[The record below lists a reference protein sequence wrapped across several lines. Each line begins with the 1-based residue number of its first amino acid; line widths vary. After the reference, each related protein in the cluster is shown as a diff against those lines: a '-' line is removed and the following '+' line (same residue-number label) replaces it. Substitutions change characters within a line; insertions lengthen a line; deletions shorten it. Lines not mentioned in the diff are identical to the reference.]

1 MNKAI
6 IFIAFIVSFC
16 KVQAQSAALALD
28 DLKHYRIQLDNRS
41 NRHLMG
47 VPKQLLDGY
56 CKGIYKAYYPKAIF
70 NEVNFGDFLSHFRW
84 AEPVLNETILCGD
97 DYCSNAAYNELFS
110 RFTTYLDYYEYNY
123 FNTQTS
129 LMERKVPFVQ
139 LVYNVEVA
147 GKIYSFKGPLIR
159 MDEIEKTILVKNEA
173 NNTEPQSIKYVFEL
187 GLFYSVEI
195 TDNDIKTKERRT
207 NQDDDHQEH

>member
-1 MNKAI
+1 MNKVI
-6 IFIAFIVSFC
+6 IIIAFIVSFY
-16 KVQAQSAALALD
+16 KVQAQSPALALD
-28 DLKHYRIQLDNRS
+28 DLKHYRMQLDNRS

-70 NEVNFGDFLSHFRW
+70 NEVNFGDFLSHFRC

-110 RFTTYLDYYEYNY
+110 RFNIYLDYYEYNY

-139 LVYNVEVA
+139 LVYSVDVA
-147 GKIYSFKGPLIR
+147 GKTYAFKGPLFR
-159 MDEIEKTILVKNEA
+159 MDEIEKTILIKNEA
-173 NNTEPQSIKYVFEL
+173 NNAEPQSINYVFEL
-187 GLFYSVEI
+187 ARFYSVEI

-207 NQDDDHQEH
+207 NQEDDHQEH